1 MNARLCFAVVVLL
14 GLGFALGSAPAS
26 AALDSTIVGDTVTS
40 DDEAKLAAK
49 YAPIAELKR
58 EPQFCPNGERGEP
71 FLPAPV
77 DIVLGDPDVVLRR
90 DTGAAHI
97 TDDPIVVRGPTV
109 QDLAG

>member
-1 MNARLCFAVVVLL
+1 MNSKLCFAVVLLL
-14 GLGFALGSAPAS
+14 GFGFALCSAPIS
-26 AALDSTIVGDTVTS
+26 AAELDSMPLSDAATS

-58 EPQFCPNGERGEP
+58 ERQPCPNGEVGEP

-90 DTGAAHI
+90 DTGAAH
-97 TDDPIVVRGPTV
+97 TADDPIVLP
-109 QDLAG
+109 